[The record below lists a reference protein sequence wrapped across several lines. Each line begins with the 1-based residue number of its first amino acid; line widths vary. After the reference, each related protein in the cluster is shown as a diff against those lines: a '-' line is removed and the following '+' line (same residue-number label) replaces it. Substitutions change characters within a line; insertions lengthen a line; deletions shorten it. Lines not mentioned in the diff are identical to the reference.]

1 MLAEFRQLQAI
12 EGDDGNPKYAPNYQF
27 RYFDQIAGLIN
38 NHTREELREEI
49 ADRQEAI
56 DEWKDEFEVDSRED
70 LESTLTDEGLSSDE
84 VHQRNT
90 VLRRWE
96 RHEDNK
102 RLLKHALQLYDDAW
116 SLYPGRDEPNDASIP
131 LSQ

>member
-38 NHTREELREEI
+38 NHTLEELREEI
-49 ADRQEAI
+49 ADLQEAI

-102 RLLKHALQLYDDAW
+102 RLLKHALQL
-116 SLYPGRDEPNDASIP
+116 
-131 LSQ
+131 